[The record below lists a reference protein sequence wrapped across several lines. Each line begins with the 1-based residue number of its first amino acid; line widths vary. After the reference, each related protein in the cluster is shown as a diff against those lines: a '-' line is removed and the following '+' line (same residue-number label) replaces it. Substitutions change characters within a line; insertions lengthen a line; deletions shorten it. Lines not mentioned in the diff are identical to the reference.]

1 MKKSIKNYIS
11 KTFITIIIFLVI
23 LILFK
28 TNLNF
33 KSTFYKYVFES
44 NLPFSKINKIYNN
57 YFGKILEIPTY
68 KENTVFDE
76 KFIYTKKEKY
86 FDGVKLNVGSNYL
99 VHAQE
104 SGIVVYIGNKE
115 NYGNVV
121 IIQQINGIDIWYGN
135 INNPNVKLYK
145 YIKKGE
151 LIGDVNE
158 ILYLVYK
165 KDGNI
170 LNYEDY
176 IQN

>member
-44 NLPFSKINKIYNN
+44 NLPFSKINKIYN
-57 YFGKILEIPTY
+57 
-68 KENTVFDE
+68 KENTVVDE